1 MRTFRTRTTVLAATT
16 AALALALTACGG
28 ADDAGTKDKKAAPSV
43 STVTPGTAA
52 GDTTGQD
59 GPTSTGAGTTG
70 GTGATGA
77 ADAAGRDAAG
87 PATSAAQAGSKKK
100 AARTPAC
107 TADDVKISAAKQD
120 GVPTTHITLTATN
133 VSGRSCTLL
142 QYPLIAFGDIQTAK
156 DVPSVPKSKPGT
168 PVVLSAGAPAYA
180 AVRVNNGGV
189 DEQNRAVT
197 SFHVNLFAADG
208 PAEGSKVVTA
218 PAGGIAVDD
227 AAARTG
233 YWTHELRNGAD
244 EF

>member
-28 ADDAGTKDKKAAPSV
+28 ADDAGTKDKKAAASV
-43 STVTPGTAA
+43 SQGTPGTGATES
-52 GDTTGQD
+52 GTGQD
-59 GPTSTGAGTTG
+59 GRTSTGGASASAGTSG
-70 GTGATGA
+70 G
-77 ADAAGRDAAG
+77 DAST
-87 PATSAAQAGSKKK
+87 PTTSAAQTGTKKK
-100 AARTPAC
+100 NDGRTPAC
-107 TADDVKISAAKQD
+107 TADDVKISAVKQD

-180 AVRVNNGGV
+180 AVRINDGGV

-197 SFHVNLFAADG
+197 SFNVNLFAKDG
-208 PAEGSKVVTA
+208 PAEGSKVVKA

-227 AAARTG
+227 AVARTG

>member
-28 ADDAGTKDKKAAPSV
+28 ADDAGTKDKKTAASA
-43 STVTPGTAA
+43 STVTPGT
-52 GDTTGQD
+52 GQD
-59 GPTSTGAGTTG
+59 GSTSSGTTG
-70 GTGATGA
+70 TTGTGGTTGVGA
-77 ADAAGRDAAG
+77 SGQDASS
-87 PATSAAQAGSKKK
+87 PATSAAQTGSKKK
-100 AARTPAC
+100 KPARTPAC
-107 TADDVKISAAKQD
+107 TVDDVRITAVKQD

-133 VSGRSCTLL
+133 VSSRSCTLL
-142 QYPLIAFGDIQTAK
+142 QHPLIAFGDIQTAK
-156 DVPSVPKSKPGT
+156 DVPSVPKSRPGT
-168 PVVLSAGAPAYA
+168 PVVLAAGAPAYA

-189 DEQNRAVT
+189 DDQNRAVT
-197 SFHVNLFAADG
+197 SFNVNLFAADG
-208 PAEGSKVVTA
+208 PAEGSEVVKA

>member
-28 ADDAGTKDKKAAPSV
+28 ADDAGAKGKKAAASV
-43 STVTPGTAA
+43 SPVTPGTGATENA
-52 GDTTGQD
+52 TGQD
-59 GPTSTGAGTTG
+59 GRTSTGGAAGSAGTSG
-70 GTGATGA
+70 G
-77 ADAAGRDAAG
+77 DASG
-87 PATSAAQAGSKKK
+87 PATPAAQTGTKKK
-100 AARTPAC
+100 NDGRTPAC
-107 TADDVKISAAKQD
+107 TVNDVKISAVKQD

-168 PVVLSAGAPAYA
+168 SVVLSAGAPAYA

-197 SFHVNLFAADG
+197 SFNVNLFAKDG
-208 PAEGSKVVTA
+208 PAEGGKVVKA

-227 AAARTG
+227 AVARTG